1 MFRPAGKSTNVER
14 DVLVAATPE
23 QMRGLLDN
31 FTSEALRGNVSP
43 EAFSEG
49 LMTLSEAGQ
58 SPNFTARNI
67 RNTLKNPLASTLL
80 DNPDL
85 AENMA
90 RSSLGMLDSLG
101 INSSAA
107 SGYIGP
113 GMDLLKQA
121 KADGI
126 LRADVTD
133 EEVAKEIQRPLY
145 SAIQSWRDDNKNNT
159 QLHDYLGNG
168 NDSWNPNWGGK
179 PITRQES
186 FFTDY

>member
-85 AENMA
+85 AQNMA

-107 SGYIGP
+107 SAYIGP